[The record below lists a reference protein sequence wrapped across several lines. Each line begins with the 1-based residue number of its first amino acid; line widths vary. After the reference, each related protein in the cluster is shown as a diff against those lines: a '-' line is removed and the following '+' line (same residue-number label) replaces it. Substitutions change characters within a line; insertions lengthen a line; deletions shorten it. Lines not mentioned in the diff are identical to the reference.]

1 MHSRKSDSTVADI
14 SLPKKYK
21 LPLKLTCKL
30 AAFLFLA
37 AVFVS
42 GCVVNGHGRGH
53 NRYAGPV
60 AVQPRVAVATPAPA
74 AFTFNDHHRQSVRN
88 YYSQYPR
95 NPHGKKRRW
104 KNKRRGHGNDYRND
118 YENDHENNYLPPGL
132 ARRDVLPP
140 GIQMQAV
147 HGNLARQLPPAPHG
161 TRYISHNDQVLL
173 IDVNTRV
180 VVDFIN
186 ISVSAGH

>member
-1 MHSRKSDSTVADI
+1 MHSRKPDSTVADI
-14 SLPKKYK
+14 SLPMKPK
-21 LPLKLTCKL
+21 LPLKPTCKL

-53 NRYAGPV
+53 NRYASPV

-74 AFTFNDHHRQSVRN
+74 AFTFSDHHRQSVRN

-95 NPHGKKRRW
+95 YPQGKKRKWRG
-104 KNKRRGHGNDYRND
+104 NGRGRGHGRGRGNDYRND
-118 YENDHENNYLPPGL
+118 YLPPGL

-147 HGNLARQLPPAPHG
+147 HGDLVRQLPPAPHG
-161 TRYISHNDQVLL
+161 TRYIYHNDQVLL

-180 VVDFIN
+180 VLDFIN
-186 ISVSAGH
+186 ISAAGY